1 MKKEADRRNQRGNA
15 CPKRSESARI
25 AAMFDRPPSR
35 EWLSWLLVAAW
46 SLVIFATI
54 PLARAIQRSVREAFG
69 EEAFLYAV
77 LVAILAA
84 FLATLRHLRA
94 LGRISPARGAWL
106 VGVAAVYAGYAFT
119 LRRAPVEAVHF
130 LQYGVLGVLAFR
142 ALTHRMRDPGI
153 YLAAA
158 LVGGIVGILDEAI
171 QWLTPQRVWDLRDV
185 WFNFFA
191 ASLIQLAI
199 AAGIRPRL
207 IAGTPTPRSVRL
219 ICRIAALATLL
230 LTASLLNTPPRI
242 AWYAERVPALGFL
255 LERSDLMLEYG
266 HLYEVPEIGRFRSRF
281 SPAELERIDARRS
294 AEAGRI
300 LAGSSD
306 DDYQSFLER
315 YTPISDPFLHEARVH
330 LFRRDRYLITAERHL
345 EDERWYRSDLTV
357 GYREN
362 RILERYFTETLR
374 HSGRNLSPERR
385 AHLAQQQYPEQSYES
400 RVSEDLWTRI
410 GERHV
415 VAGSAATL
423 LVLLGIHGAAGR
435 RMRR

>member
-1 MKKEADRRNQRGNA
+1 MFE
-15 CPKRSESARI
+15 RS
-25 AAMFDRPPSR
+25 PSR
-35 EWLSWLLVAAW
+35 EWVSWLLVAAW

-54 PLARAIQRSVREAFG
+54 PLARAIQHIVREAVG
-69 EEAFLYAV
+69 EQAFLYAV
-77 LVAILAA
+77 LVAILVT
-84 FLATLRHLRA
+84 FLATFRHLRG
-94 LGRISPARGAWL
+94 LGRISPVRGAWL

-171 QWLTPQRVWDLRDV
+171 QWMTPRRVWDLRDV

-191 ASLIQLAI
+191 ASLIQVAI
-199 AAGIRPRL
+199 AAGIRPPL

-219 ICRIAALATLL
+219 SCRIAALATLL
-230 LTASLLNTPPRI
+230 LLASLLNTPPRI
-242 AWYAERVPALGFL
+242 AWYAERIPGLGFL
-255 LERSDLMLEYG
+255 RERSDVMLEYG

-281 SPAELERIDARRS
+281 SPAEIEHIDAERG

-300 LAGSSD
+300 LAGSSEA
-306 DDYQSFLER
+306 DYESFLER
-315 YTPISDPFLHEARVH
+315 YTPISDPFLHEVRVH
-330 LFRRDRYLITAERHL
+330 LFRRDRYLTTAERHL
-345 EDERWYRSDLTV
+345 EDEDWYRRDLTV

-362 RILERYFTETLR
+362 RILERFFPNTLR
-374 HSGRNLSPERR
+374 HSGSSFTPERR
-385 AHLAQQQYPEQSYES
+385 AHLAQRQFPEKSYES
-400 RVSEDLWTRI
+400 RVSSHLVTRV

-415 VAGSAATL
+415 VAGLAAIL
-423 LVLLGIHGAAGR
+423 LALLGIHGAARR